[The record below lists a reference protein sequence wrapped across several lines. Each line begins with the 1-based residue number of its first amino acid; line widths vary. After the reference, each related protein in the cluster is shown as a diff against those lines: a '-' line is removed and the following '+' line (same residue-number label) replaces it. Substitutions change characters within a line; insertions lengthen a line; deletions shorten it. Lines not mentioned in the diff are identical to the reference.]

1 MESLTGLVS
10 WMMLV
15 CFSPRA
21 NWWSI
26 IASFNTMC
34 TNVGREEVTSMSK
47 CMLTQFD
54 GDSYDM
60 FYDMPQMNVV
70 WHELSDYDGT

>member
-1 MESLTGLVS
+1 
-10 WMMLV
+10 
-15 CFSPRA
+15 
-21 NWWSI
+21 
-26 IASFNTMC
+26 
-34 TNVGREEVTSMSK
+34 
-47 CMLTQFD
+47 MLTQFD